1 MTCTR
6 SSPPASLTRFSMTEI
21 DDKERASFRAGLV
34 QMRSGVD
41 RSRNVDA
48 ALTLI
53 AEAAK
58 GGAHFIATPE
68 MTTAVDRNG
77 ERLAAS
83 LPEGEDSDEIRA
95 FGAAAAE
102 HGVWLL
108 IGSMPVRRANGKLA
122 NRAFVFG
129 PDGEIA
135 ARYDKIH
142 MFDVAL
148 ADGESWLESRIYE
161 PGGEAVVIETPLAA
175 IGLSICY
182 DLRFPGLY
190 RSLAQAGAQ
199 VLCVP
204 AAFTRQT
211 GRAHWKTLLTARAIE
226 CGAFVLAPAQGGVHE
241 DGRETFGHS
250 LAISPWGDILTEA
263 RGDEPGVIFADID
276 VRRVETA
283 RRQIPSL
290 SLDAAALEIPVRV
303 INSD

>member
-1 MTCTR
+1 MAEVDQQDR
-6 SSPPASLTRFSMTEI
+6 S
-21 DDKERASFRAGLV
+21 SFRAALV

-41 RSRNVDA
+41 RGRNVDA
-48 ALTLI
+48 ALALI
-53 AEAAK
+53 AAAAK

-68 MTTAVDRNG
+68 MTTAVDRDG
-77 ERLAAS
+77 ARLAAS
-83 LPEGEDSDEIRA
+83 LPEGEGLAETAS
-95 FGAAAAE
+95 FSAAAAD

-108 IGSMPVRRANGKLA
+108 IGSMPIRRADGKLA
-122 NRAFVFG
+122 NRSFLYG
-129 PDGEIA
+129 PDGAIA

-142 MFDVAL
+142 MFDVSL
-148 ADGESWLESRIYE
+148 ADGESWRESRIYE
-161 PGGEAVVIETPLAA
+161 PGREAVVVETPLAA
-175 IGLSICY
+175 FGLSICY
-182 DLRFPGLY
+182 DLRFPALY
-190 RSLAQAGAQ
+190 RALAKAGAE

-250 LAISPWGDILTEA
+250 MVIAPWGDILTEA

-276 VRRVETA
+276 VRRAEAA

-290 SLDAAALEIPVRV
+290 SLDAAALENPVRV
-303 INSD
+303 VSSD

>member
-1 MTCTR
+1 MR
-6 SSPPASLTRFSMTEI
+6 SSMAEI
-21 DDKERASFRAGLV
+21 DQQDRSSFRAALV
-34 QMRSGVD
+34 QMRSGVE
-41 RSRNVDA
+41 RARNADA
-48 ALTLI
+48 ALALI

-68 MTTAVDRNG
+68 MTTAVDRDG
-77 ERLAAS
+77 ARLAAS
-83 LPEGEDSDEIRA
+83 LPEGEGLAEVEA
-95 FGAAAAE
+95 FSAAAAD

-108 IGSMPVRRANGKLA
+108 IGSMPIRRAEGKLA
-122 NRAFVFG
+122 NRSFLFG
-129 PDGEIA
+129 PDGVIA

-142 MFDVAL
+142 MFDVSL
-148 ADGESWLESRIYE
+148 ADGESWRESRIYE
-161 PGGEAVVIETPLAA
+161 PGREAVVVQTPLAA
-175 IGLSICY
+175 FGLSICY
-182 DLRFPGLY
+182 DLRFPALY
-190 RSLAQAGAQ
+190 RALAKSGAE

-250 LAISPWGDILTEA
+250 MVISPWGDILTEA

-276 VRRVETA
+276 VKRVEAA

-290 SLDAAALEIPVRV
+290 SLDAAALENPVRV
-303 INSD
+303 VSFD